1 MDFARQSSMDHRE
14 KRTKVLVRSTGSFSM
29 IDDIIAPTP
38 RKISNL
44 SCGSPGVGR
53 REKRKGMEEML
64 FGEAGFEIQ
73 NILLQPREV
82 NLSLSMDSVTD
93 LLSKALPIAQ
103 VLNEE
108 EVHPKLV
115 TSLRSSNPIT
125 LNSPFHLPEER
136 INHGKENH
144 QVHLPARLYQPQ
156 GRLRNHH
163 HVGNGNG
170 TSNHV
175 SSSHSH
181 KDSRVGRS
189 ASWPSLPNSSSMKKA
204 EKSS

>member
-1 MDFARQSSMDHRE
+1 MDFAPRPVSLDHRE

-38 RKISNL
+38 RKISNI
-44 SCGSPGVGR
+44 SCSGSPSVGR
-53 REKRKGMEEML
+53 REKRKGFEEML

-82 NLSLSMDSVTD
+82 NLSLSMDSVSD
-93 LLSKALPIAQ
+93 VISEPLPITQ

-108 EVHPKLV
+108 GGVHPKMV

-125 LNSPFHLPEER
+125 LNSPFHFEDKSSSKLGFDNLR
-136 INHGKENH
+136 
-144 QVHLPARLYQPQ
+144 QVHQPARLYQPT
-156 GRLRNHH
+156 GRSRNH
-163 HVGNGNG
+163 HVGNSSASRKE
-170 TSNHV
+170 SNH
-175 SSSHSH
+175 
-181 KDSRVGRS
+181 RVERS
-189 ASWPSLPNSSSMKKA
+189 ASWPTLPNSPLTKKA